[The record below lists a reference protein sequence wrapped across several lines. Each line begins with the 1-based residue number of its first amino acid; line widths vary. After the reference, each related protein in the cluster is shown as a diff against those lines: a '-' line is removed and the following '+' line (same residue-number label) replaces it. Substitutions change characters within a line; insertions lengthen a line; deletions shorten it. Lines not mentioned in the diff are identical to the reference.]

1 MCFRVDRE
9 NIFKIE
15 LFENDEVIIIIIF
28 TGNYHSN
35 TDPK

>member
-9 NIFKIE
+9 NVFKIE

-28 TGNYHSN
+28 NYHSN